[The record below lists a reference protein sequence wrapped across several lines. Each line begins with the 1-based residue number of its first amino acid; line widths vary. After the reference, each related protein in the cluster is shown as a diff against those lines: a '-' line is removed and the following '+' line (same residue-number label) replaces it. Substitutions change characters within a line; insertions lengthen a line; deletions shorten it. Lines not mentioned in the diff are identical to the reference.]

1 MVIRERSA
9 LPVILLTL
17 LLGLLMQGML
27 AGLLFTTLSFEW
39 IYRGLYVLALLLNL
53 MVVHRVNPGSLVASG
68 VVLSPMIMATFAT
81 WLVISDQFLASPLAL
96 LMLPLAHSVV
106 CVFLLGLRGP
116 PPGGID

>member
-1 MVIRERSA
+1 VIRERSA

-27 AGLLFTTLSFEW
+27 AGLLFTTLGFEF

-53 MVVHRVNPGSLVASG
+53 RVVVRVNPASLVASC
-68 VVLSPMIMATFAT
+68 VVLSPMAMATFAT
-81 WLVISDQFLASPLAL
+81 WLIISDQFMAGPLAL
-96 LMLPLAHSVV
+96 LMLPLLHCVV
-106 CVFLLGLRGP
+106 CVFLLGLRAP